1 MNQNKEELLR
11 LVDLS
16 DMNKMIPR
24 PLDSLERL
32 SVAAAATAAAAAH
45 AITRAD
51 LEMEIF
57 PSL

>member
-24 PLDSLERL
+24 PLERL
-32 SVAAAATAAAAAH
+32 SVAAAAATAAAH
-45 AITRAD
+45 AITRTD

>member
-24 PLDSLERL
+24 PLERL
-32 SVAAAATAAAAAH
+32 SVAAAAAH